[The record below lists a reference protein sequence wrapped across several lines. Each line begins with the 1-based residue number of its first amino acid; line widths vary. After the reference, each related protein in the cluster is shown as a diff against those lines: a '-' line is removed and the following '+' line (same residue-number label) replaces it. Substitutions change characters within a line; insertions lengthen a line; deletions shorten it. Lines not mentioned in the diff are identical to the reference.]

1 MVVASFAA
9 GAGAMALIGLV
20 GPVAVSG
27 GLSMREA
34 VAASLEQREQLI
46 EPLDVAAIEAQLA
59 DAERVMEAARATTDD
74 NVGRLEALSGR

>member
-1 MVVASFAA
+1 
-9 GAGAMALIGLV
+9 
-20 GPVAVSG
+20 
-27 GLSMREA
+27 MREA